1 MGFNVN
7 VVLLEDMKL
16 KFKCCGIPEK
26 EDSQV
31 PIAQSGLQ
39 TLDLKIGFQTQDPK
53 KRPQVLDP
61 EKTDA
66 YTTSKILDLKKQA
79 VIANY

>member
-31 PIAQSGLQ
+31 PIAQTGFQ
-39 TLDLKIGFQTQDPK
+39 TLDLKIGFQTQDPPT
-53 KRPQVLDP
+53 RLQALNP

-66 YTTSKILDLKKQA
+66 YMASKKYLI
-79 VIANY
+79 

>member
-31 PIAQSGLQ
+31 PIENNTKLSKCMYDLQ
-39 TLDLKIGFQTQDPK
+39 VENDFCNIF
-53 KRPQVLDP
+53 
-61 EKTDA
+61 
-66 YTTSKILDLKKQA
+66 
-79 VIANY
+79 